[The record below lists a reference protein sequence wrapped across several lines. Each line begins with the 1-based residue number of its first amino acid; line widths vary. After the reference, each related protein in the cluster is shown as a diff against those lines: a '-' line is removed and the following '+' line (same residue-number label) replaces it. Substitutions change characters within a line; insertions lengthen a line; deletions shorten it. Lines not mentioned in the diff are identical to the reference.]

1 MLNKVMFIGRLT
13 RNPEL
18 KTVGS
23 GKSVTTFGLALN
35 RKYKD
40 AHGDLQEDVTF
51 VDIVC
56 WDKLAENVAK
66 YQTKGKRVYVEGRLQ
81 IDAVDG
87 EDGRKKYFT
96 KIVAYTVLFLDNRE
110 DSERAKPVYGDNVP
124 YKGNEE
130 VPF

>member
-13 RNPEL
+13 RDPEL

-40 AHGDLQEDVTF
+40 AQGDLQEDVTF

-56 WDKLAENVAK
+56 WDKLADNVAK

-96 KIVAYTVLFLDNRE
+96 KIVAHTVLFLDSRDDNA
-110 DSERAKPVYGDNVP
+110 RAQPVAGQTP
-124 YKGNEE
+124 YTGTDE

>member
-1 MLNKVMFIGRLT
+1 MLNKTMFIGRLT
-13 RNPEL
+13 RDPEL

-23 GKSVTTFGLALN
+23 GKSMTTFGLALN

-40 AHGDLQEDVTF
+40 SQGELREDATF

-87 EDGRKKYFT
+87 NDGHKKYFT
-96 KIVAYTVLFLDNRE
+96 KIVAHSVLFLDSR
-110 DSERAKPVYGDNVP
+110 DDTARAQPVSGQIP
-124 YKGNEE
+124 YAGTEE